1 MRGLSLYPMRQF
13 GWDGFSFYLYE
24 RFENG
29 STAYGVS
36 VTMQTFENLSV
47 EPSQPTFHLKHE
59 QAQRLMDELWNCGL
73 RPSEGTGSAGA
84 LAAVEKHLAAE
95 MEIRRQLLSK
105 VLEK

>member
-1 MRGLSLYPMRQF
+1 MVGMKLHAHREPWAG
-13 GWDGFSFYLYE
+13 GISFLLVDR
-24 RFENG
+24 RFPDRK
-29 STAYGVS
+29 SYAS
-36 VTMQTFENLSV
+36 DITFHTPDPNSATEIR
-47 EPSQPTFHLKHE
+47 PTFTLDYDA
-59 QAQRLMDELWNCGL
+59 AQFLMDELWNCGL